1 MSISPIGK
9 LKYLIEA
16 GKIIGTVP
24 FPLLKLHEGNETYA
38 FDTYAFNMM
47 NLYEFASDTYLSATL
62 EHHFNGFFL
71 NRIPL
76 MRKLKWREV
85 AYAKGLVG
93 DISDNN
99 SRENAL
105 LDFPSTLG
113 DVNKPYAE
121 VGVGI
126 ENIFKFFRV
135 DAIWRLTHLDNPDI
149 TKFAIMCKV
158 QCYF

>member
-1 MSISPIGK
+1 
-9 LKYLIEA
+9 
-16 GKIIGTVP
+16 
-24 FPLLKLHEGNETYA
+24 
-38 FDTYAFNMM
+38 M

-93 DISDNN
+93 DISVKN
-99 SRENAL
+99 SREHAI
-105 LDFPSTLG
+105 LDFPSSLG

-121 VGVGI
+121 AGVGV
-126 ENIFKFFRV
+126 ENVFKFFRV
-135 DAIWRLTHLDNPDI
+135 DAIWRLTHRDAPDI
-149 TKFAIMCKV
+149 TKFAVMLKMQVIL
-158 QCYF
+158 

>member
-1 MSISPIGK
+1 VNPLGK
-9 LKYLIEA
+9 LRYLIEA
-16 GKIIGTVP
+16 GKVIGTVP

-38 FDTYAFNMM
+38 FDTYAYNMM

-76 MRKLKWREV
+76 MRKLKWREIV
-85 AYAKGLVG
+85 YAKGLVG
-93 DISDNN
+93 DISPKN
-99 SRENAL
+99 SRDNAL
-105 LDFPSTLG
+105 LDFPSSLG

-121 VGVGI
+121 AGVGL

-135 DAIWRLTHLDNPDI
+135 DAIWRLTHLDTPGI
-149 TKFAIMCKV
+149 TKFAIMFKAQV
-158 QCYF
+158 IL